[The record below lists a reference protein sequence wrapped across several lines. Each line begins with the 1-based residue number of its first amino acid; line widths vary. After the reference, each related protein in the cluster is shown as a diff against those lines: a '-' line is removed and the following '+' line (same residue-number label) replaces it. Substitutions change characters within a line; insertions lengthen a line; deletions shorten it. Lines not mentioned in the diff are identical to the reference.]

1 MKSQPLPA
9 APSPPAGRLD
19 LLRLPGLGGFLRW
32 RHSRTVAQAG
42 VLAVALLL
50 VLDGFFGPQ
59 LAHRNWAGVIP
70 WIHWRGFV
78 VLSLLLVGNVFC
90 FACPFMLPRR
100 LAKRLF
106 PADRPWPRALRSK
119 WLAAGLLVAFFW
131 GYEAFDLW
139 ASPWLTAWVVAGYFV
154 LAFVVDGVFRGAA
167 FCKHVCPVGNFNFVH
182 STLSPFEVAVRD
194 PGRCSTCA
202 TKECI
207 QGSPPPP
214 LRAGALPVLPFS
226 AVQAGPV
233 ASQVARAPMASGD
246 SAVGTVPRRAPQ
258 PRAPRRPRPEQS
270 GCELW
275 LFQPRKVGNLDC
287 TFCLECVQACP
298 HDNVGI
304 LSREPARELWEDP
317 LRSGVGRLSQRPD
330 FAAMALIL
338 VSAAFINAFGMTTPV
353 YPLLDAVGAHLGTGS
368 ALASTGVLFLGGLV
382 LLPLALVASAS
393 LATRLLAREPGTL
406 VEIGTR
412 YVWGMVPVGFGMW
425 LAHYLFHFLHGALT
439 VIPVGQQYLR
449 DLGWWSGQ
457 PAWSLGAIVPVG
469 WILPLELLLL
479 ETGFLVGLL
488 VTWRI
493 GRRLHPGGGPGAL
506 LASLPWMLL
515 TGVLSGAGIWLLL
528 QPMDMRGMFGG

>member
-1 MKSQPLPA
+1 MSPGAPPA
-9 APSPPAGRLD
+9 APPRTGGPVD

-32 RHSRTVAQAG
+32 RHSRTMAQAG
-42 VLAVALLL
+42 VLGVALLL

-59 LAHRNWAGVIP
+59 LAHRNWAGVLP
-70 WIHWRGFV
+70 WVHWRGLV
-78 VLSLLLVGNVFC
+78 VLSLLVVGNVFC

-106 PADRPWPRALRSK
+106 PAERPWPRVLRSK

-139 ASPWLTAWVVAGYFV
+139 ASPWLTAWVVVAYFV

-167 FCKHVCPVGNFNFVH
+167 FCKHVCPVGQFNFLH
-182 STLSPFEVAVRD
+182 STLSPFEVKVRD
-194 PGRCSTCA
+194 PGRCASCS

-207 QGSPPPP
+207 QGSPPPS
-214 LRAGALPVLPFS
+214 RRGALPVIPRGAAPL
-226 AVQAGPV
+226 GPM
-233 ASQVARAPMASGD
+233 SLQLSGD
-246 SAVGTVPRRAPQ
+246 APLRAAPPRRT
-258 PRAPRRPRPEQS
+258 RPDQS

-287 TFCLECVQACP
+287 TFCLECIQACP
-298 HDNVGI
+298 HDNIGI

-330 FAAMALIL
+330 YGAVALVL
-338 VSAAFINAFGMTTPV
+338 VAAAFVNAFGMTTPV
-353 YPLLDAVGAHLGTGS
+353 YPLLDAVAARLGTGS
-368 ALASTGVLFLGGLV
+368 ALATTGVLFLGGVV
-382 LLPLALVASAS
+382 LLPLALAALASWS
-393 LATRLLAREPGTL
+393 TRLLAREPGTL
-406 VEIGTR
+406 VEIASR
-412 YVWGMVPVGFGMW
+412 YVWGLVPVGFGMW

-439 VIPVGQQYLR
+439 VIPVGQQYLL
-449 DLGWWSGQ
+449 DLGLWSGQ
-457 PAWSLGAIVPVG
+457 PAWALGAIIPTA

-493 GRRLHPGGGPGAL
+493 ALRLHPGNRRGAL
-506 LASLPWMLL
+506 HASLPWMIFNAL
-515 TGVLSGAGIWLLL
+515 LSGAGIWLLF
-528 QPMDMRGMFGG
+528 QPMDMRGMIGG

>member
-1 MKSQPLPA
+1 VNPPAPPVA
-9 APSPPAGRLD
+9 APRASAPVD
-19 LLRLPGLGGFLRW
+19 LLRLPVMGRFLRW
-32 RHSRTVAQAG
+32 RHSRTVAQTG

-59 LAHRNWAGVIP
+59 LAHRNWAGVLP
-70 WIHWRGFV
+70 WVHWRGFV
-78 VLSLLLVGNVFC
+78 VLALLVAGNVFC

-139 ASPWLTAWVVAGYFV
+139 ASPWLTAWVVVGYFA

-167 FCKHVCPVGNFNFVH
+167 FCKHVCPVGQFNFVH
-182 STLSPFEVAVRD
+182 STLSPFEVGVRD
-194 PGRCSTCA
+194 PGRCSTCD

-214 LRAGALPVLPFS
+214 PRAGALPVIPYMAS
-226 AVQAGPV
+226 SAGPV
-233 ASQVARAPMASGD
+233 SLQMAGGARPR
-246 SAVGTVPRRAPQ
+246 SARRT
-258 PRAPRRPRPEQS
+258 RPEQS

-298 HDNVGI
+298 HDNIGI

-330 FAAMALIL
+330 YAAVALVL
-338 VSAAFINAFGMTTPV
+338 VAAAFVNAFGMTTPV
-353 YPLLDAVGAHLGTGS
+353 YPLLDAVAARLGTGS
-368 ALASTGVLFLGGLV
+368 ALATTGVLFLGGIVILPLV
-382 LLPLALVASAS
+382 LAALAS
-393 LATRLLAREPGTL
+393 LGTRLLAREPGSV
-406 VEIGTR
+406 VEIGSR
-412 YVWGMVPVGFGMW
+412 YVWGLVPVGFGMW

-439 VIPVGQQYLR
+439 VVPVAQQYLL
-449 DLGWWSGQ
+449 DLGLWSGQ
-457 PAWSLGAIVPVG
+457 PAWALGAIIPTQ

-493 GRRLHPGGGPGAL
+493 GVRLHPGEGRGAL
-506 LASLPWMLL
+506 LASLPWMLFNAL
-515 TGVLSGAGIWLLL
+515 LSGAGIWLLF
-528 QPMDMRGMFGG
+528 QPMDMRGMIGG